1 MENNFKVNMNE
12 YLPLRDVVC
21 QTLRQAILRGELK
34 PGERL
39 MEVRLAKKLGVSRT
53 PIREA
58 IRKLELEGLVLMI
71 PRRGAEVAEITEK
84 SMRDVLEVRR
94 ALEVLA
100 VSLSCDRI
108 SGEQIEALKEVAE
121 EFDRSL
127 TSDDVTRTAEADVHF
142 HDIIY
147 RSTDNQR
154 LIQLL
159 SNLGEQMYRYR
170 VEYLKHREFHP
181 QISREHKEL
190 ISYLEAGQKGQAED
204 KIAVHIDKQA
214 QAVLETIRR
223 NRNPEKTE

>member
-1 MENNFKVNMNE
+1 MEADFGTKMNE
-12 YLPLRDVVC
+12 YLPLRDVVFN
-21 QTLRQAILRGELK
+21 TLRQAILKGELK

-39 MEVRLAKKLGVSRT
+39 MEIRLAKKLGVSRT

-84 SMRDVLEVRR
+84 NMRDVLEVRR

-100 VSLSCDRI
+100 VQLSCDRI
-108 SGEQIEALKEVAE
+108 SGEELQELKQAAK
-121 EFDRSL
+121 EFDLSL
-127 TSDDVTRTAEADVHF
+127 KCADVTKTAEADVHF

-147 RSTDNQR
+147 RSTDNDR

-159 SNLGEQMYRYR
+159 NNLGEQMYRFR
-170 VEYLKHREFHP
+170 VEYLKNDSFHA

-190 ISYLEAGQKGQAED
+190 IEFLEARERERATEEIGC
-204 KIAVHIDKQA
+204 HIDRQA
-214 QAVLETIRR
+214 QAVLETIRA
-223 NRNPEKTE
+223 NKNQEKEE

>member
-1 MENNFKVNMNE
+1 MSQDINAVMNE
-12 YLPLRDVVC
+12 YLPLRDVVF
-21 QTLRQAILRGELK
+21 QTLRQAILRGELE

-39 MEVRLAKKLGVSRT
+39 MEIHLANRLGVSRT

-108 SGEQIEALKEVAE
+108 SGEQIEALKEAAE

-190 ISYLEAGQKGQAED
+190 ISYLEAGQKGQAEE

>member
-1 MENNFKVNMNE
+1 M
-12 YLPLRDVVC
+12 
-21 QTLRQAILRGELK
+21 
-34 PGERL
+34 
-39 MEVRLAKKLGVSRT
+39 
-53 PIREA
+53 
-58 IRKLELEGLVLMI
+58 
-71 PRRGAEVAEITEK
+71 
-84 SMRDVLEVRR
+84 
-94 ALEVLA
+94 LA

-190 ISYLEAGQKGQAED
+190 ISYLEAGQKGQAGKKRSPSTLTSRPRPSWRRSAGTEIRKKQNKSRRSGNTPV
-204 KIAVHIDKQA
+204 KISDEVTGGSLDDDG
-214 QAVLETIRR
+214 
-223 NRNPEKTE
+223 EKTKMGDGSFGCHPFCDADCLCLAYGDGQC

>member
-1 MENNFKVNMNE
+1 M
-12 YLPLRDVVC
+12 
-21 QTLRQAILRGELK
+21 Q
-34 PGERL
+34 
-39 MEVRLAKKLGVSRT
+39 KKLGVSRT

-190 ISYLEAGQKGQAED
+190 ISYLEAGQKGRRKKRSPSTLTSRPRPSWRRSA
-204 KIAVHIDKQA
+204 
-214 QAVLETIRR
+214 R